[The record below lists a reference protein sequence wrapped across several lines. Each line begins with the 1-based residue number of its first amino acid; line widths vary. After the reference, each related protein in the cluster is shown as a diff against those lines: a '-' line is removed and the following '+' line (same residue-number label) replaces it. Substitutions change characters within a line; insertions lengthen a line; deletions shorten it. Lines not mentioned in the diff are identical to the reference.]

1 MDDVYYLIL
10 KNGSNYTLE
19 GIDVKQQD
27 DTYTVGTAPEE
38 YLVHL
43 DTHTTVSALG
53 SGSYNTSTKLTT
65 FTKPAGYN
73 STKQLAVYNHNTG
86 NDIGRYDLA
95 TVSGSNLTIPGDWT
109 GTTFILGYQ
118 YDWEIELPTI
128 FPTKA
133 EGDKVRSDTRASLIV
148 HRLNFSFG
156 SVGLLDVTLKRKG
169 RADYT
174 QSAESADWGT
184 YLASRLPIATEYTHT
199 VPAYE
204 RNTNLTVTLKSSNP
218 FPSSLHSM
226 NWEGDYSNKFYNSV

>member
-1 MDDVYYLIL
+1 MTCTTIL

-19 GIDVKQQD
+19 AFDVKEQD

-38 YLVHL
+38 YPVHL
-43 DTHTTVSALG
+43 DTHSTVSSLS
-53 SGSYNTSTKLTT
+53 SGSYNTATKLTT

-73 STKQLAVYNHNTG
+73 NSAKQLAVYDNNSG
-86 NDIGRYDLA
+86 NNIGRYDLA
-95 TVSGSNLTIPGDWT
+95 TVSGSNLTVPGDWT
-109 GTTFILGYQ
+109 GVNFILGYQ

-133 EGDKVRSDTRASLIV
+133 EGDKVRSDTRASLVI
-148 HRLNFSFG
+148 HRMNFSFG

-169 RADYT
+169 REDYT
-174 QSAESADWGT
+174 SSAESADWGT
-184 YLASRLPIATEYTHT
+184 YLASRLPIATEYIHT

-204 RNTNLTVTLKSSNP
+204 RNTNLTVVLKSSNP

-226 NWEGDYSNKFYNSV
+226 NWEGDYSNRFYRRV